1 MNYPLINIFNQTSG
15 NNDSEFNDMR
25 FPSRFG
31 TALGA
36 LVAFAFIIFGL
47 CGNSLIVIA
56 IISKSTLRNN
66 LVNLFIVSLQLND
79 IFNIC
84 FNCIPVALSYTFMK
98 WHGPYILCEIFVYT
112 SIISTG
118 SLLWH
123 HAIISMQRYIV
134 VVHNQNSNMYCVKM
148 SPKFSITFSLI
159 ISRLIPILVCAPALY
174 SRTLTVYNSVIIL
187 RDLFS

>member
-1 MNYPLINIFNQTSG
+1 MAYHLTNTF
-15 NNDSEFNDMR
+15 NDSFGNGNLFHVEEK
-25 FPSRFG
+25 FPSRLG

-36 LVAFAFIIFGL
+36 AVAFLFIIFGL
-47 CGNSLIVIA
+47 CGNSLIAIA
-56 IISKSTLRNN
+56 IMSKSTLRNN
-66 LVNLFIVSLQLND
+66 LVNIFIVSLQLND

-123 HAIISMQRYIV
+123 HAIISMHRYIV
-134 VVHNQNSNMYCVKM
+134 VVHNQNQNMYCVKM
-148 SPKFSITFSLI
+148 SPKLSIAFSLI
-159 ISRLIPILVCAPALY
+159 ISRLIPVIVCAPALY
-174 SRTLTVYNSVIIL
+174 SRTLTVYNSVSVITF
-187 RDLFS
+187 D